1 MAALA
6 QDPNVLARTGQ
17 LVSSWGLSRE
27 YRFTDY
33 DGRRP
38 DWGKLA
44 IDFSVLPPPFV
55 DMFRTG
61 TQLQI
66 EWLRTLAERTRGFL
80 AKIPKASATSAK
92 PAVPRKKSA
101 SRRR

>member
-1 MAALA
+1 ML
-6 QDPNVLARTGQ
+6 
-17 LVSSWGLSRE
+17 SSWGLSRG
-27 YRFTDY
+27 YKFTDY

-44 IDFSVLPPPFV
+44 IDFSVLPPPLV

-66 EWLRTLAERTRGFL
+66 EWLNTLAERTRGFL

-92 PAVPRKKSA
+92 PTAGKKA
-101 SRRR
+101 HHA